1 MTKPYVFINEQMQS
15 YATLKNRV
23 GGNAKFD
30 TLNAHLLNIVVMPG
44 QIVVMGDLST
54 RTVTV
59 EETELMD
66 YARNVR
72 RQLSQHQAGADGLVI
87 KNYDLLQHM
96 LGYGSLGLGAATG
109 SWGAHLESVK
119 NILDDIERLYKLSL
133 IRGTPIAR
141 QEFINQRKALFAKL
155 DTQLQGIA
163 RWGTRLKKK
172 GSIKKM
178 LGISTKSYL
187 HTGEIQGYAKKVGG
201 VAKAAKLLRAG
212 TPIGI
217 GLNSVSSYLEIE
229 EACSTGRKEQCTRAK
244 FVEGAKLVGGVG
256 GGYLGGML
264 GTSMATYTCALV
276 LGALS
281 GPGALTCMIV
291 GAAAGGFG
299 GGVAGESVAEIF
311 GTKLYEWSPDSEL

>member
-23 GGNAKFD
+23 GGGAKFD
-30 TLNAHLLNIVVMPG
+30 VLNAHIRNVVVMPG
-44 QIVVMGDLST
+44 QVVIMGDLST
-54 RTVTV
+54 RTLTG
-59 EETELMD
+59 EEIELMH
-66 YARNVR
+66 YAKNVR
-72 RQLSQHQAGADGLVI
+72 RQLRHHQAGADGQVI

-109 SWGAHLESVK
+109 SWGAHLGGVK
-119 NILDDIERLYKLSL
+119 NTLEDIDRLYKLSL
-133 IRGTPIAR
+133 TRGTPIAR

-155 DTQLQGIA
+155 DIQLQGIA
-163 RWGTRLKKK
+163 RWGTKLKKK

-217 GLNSVSSYLEIE
+217 GLNSVSTYLQIK
-229 EACSTGRKEQCTRAK
+229 EACSIGREEMCRKAK
-244 FVEGAKLVGGVG
+244 YVEGAKLVSGVAGGMAMGSVGTTALAPLCILVFGIPSAGLGALGCSIVSGVMSGYAGGVG
-256 GGYLGGML
+256 GEFLGEQ
-264 GTSMATYTCALV
+264 
-276 LGALS
+276 
-281 GPGALTCMIV
+281 
-291 GAAAGGFG
+291 
-299 GGVAGESVAEIF
+299 AGEVI
-311 GTKLYEWSPDSEL
+311 YEWRP

>member
-30 TLNAHLLNIVVMPG
+30 TLNAHLLNVVVMPG

-96 LGYGSLGLGAATG
+96 LGYGSLGLGAATS
-109 SWGAHLESVK
+109 SWSAHLESIK
-119 NILDDIERLYKLSL
+119 ETLDDIERLYKLSL
-133 IRGTPIAR
+133 TRGTPIAR
-141 QEFINQRKALFAKL
+141 QEFINQRKVLFAKL
-155 DTQLQGIA
+155 DIQLQGIA
-163 RWGTRLKKK
+163 RWGTKLRKK

-187 HTGEIQGYAKKVGG
+187 HTGEIQGYAKKIGG
-201 VAKAAKLLRAG
+201 IAKAVKVLKKGSAV
-212 TPIGI
+212 GI
-217 GLNSVSSYLEIE
+217 GMNVLSSALEVK
-229 EACSTGRKEQCTRAK
+229 EACSAGRDDLCRRAHY
-244 FVEGAKLVGGVG
+244 VEGTKLV
-256 GGYLGGML
+256 
-264 GTSMATYTCALV
+264 
-276 LGALS
+276 S
-281 GPGALTCMIV
+281 GIASGSIG
-291 GAAAGGFG
+291 GAAAGYLMTSICTVVFAVPTG
-299 GGVAGESVAEIF
+299 GLSSLGCGIVGGLVGGYAGGAMGELYGELAGEM
-311 GTKLYEWSPDSEL
+311 LYDWAPK